1 MSTPPGKPVGPVD
14 LSAYVSQKAR
24 ERNAAERDPAESDNT
39 HLRSPYAP
47 RSVSPYAPK
56 IGGERTGSAP
66 PPAISG
72 PDKLS
77 SDERDRRDPPAS
89 GGVAPGQPTDLDAP
103 AARRSAPAGIHA
115 ERDGPTAGRGDEQ
128 VFTER
133 DIERLES
140 SLRWL
145 QREEEAARLLR
156 TTREP
161 AAHAA
166 ADAMGESS
174 NTSPRRLQSPR
185 SLEPERLVLRPELS
199 SSRSRWPLAIMLASA
214 FGAGVAYYL
223 AAGDATPPSTPRP
236 RPQVASF
243 DSKTS
248 ATSDANANAKTSA
261 PPAPVSL
268 DRQAF
273 FPTVARDD
281 DAAAASPTELSS
293 AHAKTSRL
301 AKLPEPAAAP
311 PTNVKPAPASR
322 AVRVLDPEEIKLL
335 IKQGEQL
342 VAAGDLVTARV
353 VFQRAAEA
361 DDASA
366 AMALAAT
373 YDPAMLAKLGVV
385 GVSGNIEKARSWYQK
400 AENLGSPEATRRLG
414 LLANP

>member
-24 ERNAAERDPAESDNT
+24 ERNTAERDPAESGHA

-47 RSVSPYAPK
+47 MSVSPY
-56 IGGERTGSAP
+56 
-66 PPAISG
+66 
-72 PDKLS
+72 
-77 SDERDRRDPPAS
+77 
-89 GGVAPGQPTDLDAP
+89 
-103 AARRSAPAGIHA
+103 
-115 ERDGPTAGRGDEQ
+115 EQ
-128 VFTER
+128 IFTER

-174 NTSPRRLQSPR
+174 NTSPRRLQSQR
-185 SLEPERLVLRPELS
+185 SLEPERLVPPPELS
-199 SSRSRWPLAIMLASA
+199 LGRSRWPLAIMLASA
-214 FGAGVAYYL
+214 FGAGVAYYF
-223 AAGDATPPSTPRP
+223 AAGDATPPSTPTP

-248 ATSDANANAKTSA
+248 ATSDANPNAKTSA
-261 PPAPVSL
+261 PPAPASL
-268 DRQAF
+268 DRQAL

-281 DAAAASPTELSS
+281 DAASAASPTELSS

-301 AKLPEPAAAP
+301 AKLSEPAAAP
-311 PTNVKPAPASR
+311 LTDVKPAPASR

-353 VFQRAAEA
+353 AFQRAAEA

-373 YDPAMLAKLGVV
+373 YDPAILAKLGVV
-385 GVSGNIEKARSWYQK
+385 GVSGDIEKARSWYQK
-400 AENLGSPEATRRLG
+400 AESLGSPEATRRLG